1 MISTDSFSKEWI
13 SLRSTELDYK
23 DKPLLEK
30 VIRAFSLLEM
40 LVEAGAPIIFKG
52 GSSLLLILK
61 DSLNR
66 LSIDVDVVC
75 PPGEQ
80 IQNYLKGLDAHGFTN
95 IIPVRTEHGGKKL
108 PASHYK
114 SFYELTFGTE
124 KIDDAFIRLDVL
136 YEENPYTNT
145 QKLHIDSP
153 FLKQEGAP
161 LMVTVP
167 AKEDILGDKLTAF
180 GPNSIGIPYYKEER
194 DGNMRRCSLEI
205 IKQLFDISRLF
216 EVVDDF
222 KPTYHSFLKVSNV
235 ELGYRGLEG
244 QITKYFDDVRESALC
259 LSTRGQI
266 GDGRFEEF
274 QDGITRIKNFMYQR
288 NYYIEQAAV
297 DAAKVAYLATCFQNG
312 ITDIR
317 KFNRETDLHVMEI
330 FSKMPSP
337 LQRFRKS
344 SPEAFYYWAKTFEML

>member
-1 MISTDSFSKEWI
+1 MISSESFSREWI
-13 SLRSTELDYK
+13 SQKSIELDYK
-23 DKPLLEK
+23 DKLLLEK

-40 LVEAGAPIIFKG
+40 LVDAGAPIVFKG

-66 LSIDVDVVC
+66 LSIDVDVIC

-95 IIPVRTEHGGKKL
+95 IIPIRTEHGGKHL

-124 KIDDAFIRLDVL
+124 ELEDAFIRLDVL
-136 YEENPYTNT
+136 FEENPYAHT
-145 QKLHIDSP
+145 QTLPIDSP

-161 LMVTVP
+161 LMVKVP
-167 AKEDILGDKLTAF
+167 SKEDLLGDKLTAF

-222 KPTYHSFLKVSNV
+222 ADTYKSFLKVSAV
-235 ELGYRGLEG
+235 ELGYRGMQG
-244 QITKYFDDVRESALC
+244 QITRYFDDVRESALC

-266 GDGRFEEF
+266 GNGRFDEF
-274 QDGITRIKNFMYQR
+274 RDGILRIKSFIYRR

-297 DAAKVAYLATCFQNG
+297 DAAKVAYLVTCFQNG

-317 KFNRETDLHVMEI
+317 KYSKETDLHALNI
-330 FSKMPSP
+330 FGKMPSP

-344 SPEAFYYWAKTFEML
+344 FPEAFYYWAKTFEML

>member
-13 SLRSTELDYK
+13 NQRSTELNYK
-23 DKPLLEK
+23 DKSLLEK

-40 LVEAGAPIIFKG
+40 LVDAGAPIIFKG

-66 LSIDVDVVC
+66 LSIDVDVIC
-75 PPGEQ
+75 PPGES
-80 IQNYLKGLDAHGFTN
+80 IQPYLKNLDAHGFTN
-95 IIPVRTEHGGKKL
+95 IIPVRTEHGGKHL

-124 KIDDAFIRLDVL
+124 QADDAFIRLDVL
-136 YEENPYTNT
+136 HEENPYTHT
-145 QKLHIDSP
+145 QILPIVSP
-153 FLKQEGAP
+153 FLKQEGVP
-161 LMVTVP
+161 LMVSVP
-167 AKEDILGDKLTAF
+167 TKEDILGDKLTAF
-180 GPNSIGIPYYKEER
+180 GPNSIGIPYYKEDR
-194 DGNMRRCSLEI
+194 DGNIRRCSLEI

-216 EVVDDF
+216 EVVEDF
-222 KPTYHSFLKVSNV
+222 SDTYKSFLKVSKV
-235 ELGYRGLEG
+235 ELGYRGMSG
-244 QITKYFDDVRESALC
+244 QIDRFYNDVRESALC

-274 QDGITRIKNFMYQR
+274 QDGIIRIKNFMYQR

-312 ITDIR
+312 ITDIN
-317 KFNRETDLHVMEI
+317 KYSRETDIHALEI
-330 FSKMPSP
+330 FSKMPGP
-337 LQRFRKS
+337 LQRLRKS
-344 SPEAFYYWAKTFEML
+344 SPEAFYYWAKTFEME